1 MLKTSIKEAH
11 MTNRIVAA
19 IDSSPA
25 SRAAMEWA
33 FGEASRTGEDL
44 LAVHVVEHT
53 RRWDP
58 SQSRDTAIAAGA
70 ATAQRRVLTAVSG
83 ASDVESP
90 VRVTISA
97 HGGSLVSTLA
107 RAAREAGMVVMGEP
121 QSPEHAGLPEKVAAA
136 CACDV
141 VAVSENHDVRLVSAA
156 SADTPPDRTSS

>member
-1 MLKTSIKEAH
+1 

-19 IDSSPA
+19 VDGSPA
-25 SRAAMEWA
+25 SRAAVEWA
-33 FGEASRTGEDL
+33 FGEARRTGQDM

-58 SQSRDTAIAAGA
+58 SLSRDPAIAAGA
-70 ATAQRRVLTAVSG
+70 ATAQRRVLQAVSG
-83 ASDVESP
+83 ASDAESP

-107 RAAREAGMVVMGEP
+107 RAARDAAMVVMGEP

-141 VAVSENHDVRLVSAA
+141 VAVNENSDVRHVRAA
-156 SADTPPDRTSS
+156 SVDTPPERTSSSR